1 MKEGHGQVNW
11 NLEKSGSVQLMESV
25 GVFFENLVIINKIN
39 FVRRK
44 YLLTIFRVYFHLGIY
59 F

>member
-11 NLEKSGSVQLMESV
+11 ILEKSGSVQLIESV
-25 GVFFENLVIINKIN
+25 GVFFEDLVIIKKIN

-44 YLLTIFRVYFHLGIY
+44 YLLTIFRVSF
-59 F
+59 